1 MPTPVRA
8 LAAAALTSLL
18 CTALSAALPSTVA
31 AQATF
36 VGKVTNQTQVP
47 VAGALVVVPRLR
59 LSTQTN
65 DAGVFRLT
73 LPAER
78 IGQQDTMRVTRI
90 GYGPRDVVITV
101 RAGTN
106 AIDVT
111 LVERAVALNEVVVTG
126 TVGNQ
131 ERRAQAA
138 VVASV
143 DASNIVQTAPV
154 SSVQQLLSGRVPG
167 VSVTQANGSVG
178 STSVIRIRG
187 VSSISLS
194 NEPLVFIDG
203 IRIDNRNLPIAG
215 GNVSSLSAIDP
226 TMIESIEVVKGP
238 AAATLYGA
246 DASAGVIQII
256 TKKGT
261 PGQTRFTQSMT
272 AELGTARPHWT
283 PPTNYATCGA
293 NDVLATSTSAL
304 CRGQSVGTIV
314 SDNPIVRE
322 DLLRDGRATALNWQG
337 RGGGTSYGFF
347 LGYGYTNEIATV
359 PANDLLRHN
368 LRANFTALPRGDLTI
383 DAGFGFV
390 RDVNNQLNV
399 GDNIYGMLTALI
411 GSPLTVGTAT
421 NGWFAPNRNGVAI
434 SNISNRVTTAR
445 FEPHVTA
452 RYEPRRWFTNRVT
465 IGGDISRIFYRQFYP
480 KNDIGWYAGNFN
492 QGQLREDR
500 NAFDTWTLDYLGNV
514 RREFM
519 AGRLD
524 ADVSF
529 GAQVIDRLSDSLTA
543 NGYGLA
549 TNSSATISAL
559 TTVSAGGG
567 KSTQR
572 FVGYL
577 GQLQL
582 GYADKLFVQA
592 GARIDRNSSFANTS
606 ETFFLPKVGVSYV
619 ISEEPFFKSTVPW
632 VPTMRVR
639 AAYGTTGRAP
649 QPGAALET
657 YTNGPFVFNNATQG
671 AGVIPRNPGNDSLR
685 AEKGTEFEAG
695 FEIGMF
701 HERLGI
707 DFTYFNKITKDL
719 IIQRPIPT
727 SLGFT
732 ENPWANVG
740 KVSNRGVE
748 VAVRA
753 QLLTM
758 RDVGLDVRASVATL
772 RNRLE
777 SLGGVSA
784 FGTGVNQL
792 NRFVEGYPVGGW
804 WSPRVESVD
813 VANGFAVVTTHPTTG
828 EADLAYGGSPIPT
841 YEGTFSSDLT
851 LFRSFRVNGL
861 VEFKGGHRKLNT
873 SMYFREK
880 AFTQEERYQRRNDL
894 PAEERIRL
902 FGPYR
907 TSTGRPVASSA
918 IVDDY
923 LDDAG
928 FVRLRELSFSY
939 TVPTEL
945 AARMRASSATI
956 SAGGRNLKLWTD
968 YKGGW
973 DPESITYVPT
983 NGVFFAA
990 DFLTMPQP
998 QRFFVRLNLGF

>member
-1 MPTPVRA
+1 MLTPGRA
-8 LAAAALTSLL
+8 LAAAAVASVLSA
-18 CTALSAALPSTVA
+18 ALSAAMPATVA
-31 AQATF
+31 AQATI
-36 VGKVTNQTQVP
+36 VGKVTNQTQAP
-47 VAGALVVVPRLR
+47 VAGAVVMVPRLR
-59 LSTQTN
+59 LSTHTN

-73 LPAER
+73 IPAEQA
-78 IGQQDTMRVTRI
+78 GQPETLRVTRI
-90 GYGPRDVVITV
+90 GYGPREVPFTA
-101 RAGTN
+101 RAGSN
-106 AIDVT
+106 ALDIT

-143 DASNIVQTAPV
+143 DASNIVRTAPV
-154 SSVQQLLSGRVPG
+154 TTVQQLLSGRVPG

-178 STSVIRIRG
+178 GTSVVRIRG

-215 GNVSSLSAIDP
+215 GSVSSLSGLDP
-226 TMIESIEVVKGP
+226 NMIESLEVVKGP

-261 PGQTRFTQSMT
+261 PGQTRFTQSIT
-272 AELGTARPHWT
+272 TELGAAQPHWT

-293 NDVLATSTSAL
+293 NDVLTTSTSTL
-304 CRGQSVGTIV
+304 CRGQAVGTIV

-322 DLLRDGRATALNWQG
+322 DLLRNGRATGLNWQG
-337 RGGGTSYGFF
+337 SGGGASYGFF
-347 LGYGYTNEIATV
+347 LGYGYLNEIATV

-368 LRANFTALPRGDLTI
+368 LRANFTALPRSELTI
-383 DAGFGFV
+383 DAGFGFN
-390 RDVNNQLNV
+390 RDVNNQINV
-399 GDNIYGMLTALI
+399 GDNIYGLLTALI
-411 GSPLTVGTAT
+411 GSPVTVGTST

-465 IGGDISRIFYRQFYP
+465 IGGDLSRIFYRQFFP
-480 KNDIGWYAGNFN
+480 KNDIGWYAGNN
-492 QGQLREDR
+492 NLGQLREDR

-519 AGRLD
+519 AGRLA
-524 ADVSF
+524 ADLSF

-543 NGYGLA
+543 NGYGIA

-582 GYADKLFVQA
+582 GYADRLFVQG
-592 GARIDRNSSFANTS
+592 GARIDQNSSFANTS

-619 ISEEPFFKSTVPW
+619 ISEEPFFKSMVPW
-632 VPTMRVR
+632 VPTMRLR

-695 FEIGMF
+695 FEIGMLQ
-701 HERLGI
+701 ERLGI
-707 DFTYFNKITKDL
+707 DFTYFNKVTKDL
-719 IIQRPIPT
+719 IIQQPIPT

-740 KVSNRGVE
+740 EVSNRGIE
-748 VAVRA
+748 ATVRA

-758 RDVGLDVRASVATL
+758 RDVGLDVRVSLATL
-772 RNRLE
+772 RNRLR
-777 SLGGVSA
+777 SLGGVSS

-792 NRFVEGYPVGGW
+792 NRYVESYPLGGW
-804 WSPRVESVD
+804 WSPRVLSVD
-813 VANGFAVVTTHPTTG
+813 EAGGFALVSDT
-828 EADLAYGGSPIPT
+828 LQYGGSPIPT
-841 YEGTFSSDLT
+841 YEGTFSTDLS

-861 VEFKGGHRKLNT
+861 IEFKGGHRKLNT
-873 SMYFREK
+873 SIYFREK
-880 AFTQEERYQRRNDL
+880 AFTQEQRYQRRNEL
-894 PAEERIRL
+894 PAAERIRL

-907 TSTGRPVASSA
+907 NSTGAAVASSA

-923 LDDAG
+923 LDDAS
-928 FVRLRELSFSY
+928 FLRLRELSFSY
-939 TVPTEL
+939 NVPTSIAEQI
-945 AARMRASSATI
+945 RASSATV

-983 NGVFFAA
+983 SGVFFAA

-998 QRFFVRLNLGF
+998 QRYFVRLNLSF